1 MWYGSSVPK
10 AIFLALVLLVLIIG
24 AFALRVA
31 LETTPEAEAQGD
43 IQQPGPIQEPGPI
56 QQPGPQQNSGQLM
69 NAGGPAMDPSPLC
82 RTAAVRPSSQPS
94 GTEPATAKPSLVH
107 GVLEAPEER

>member
-10 AIFLALVLLVLIIG
+10 AIFLALVLLVLITG

-31 LETTPEAEAQGD
+31 WENTPEAEAQGD

-56 QQPGPQQNSGQLM
+56 QQPGPIQEPGPQQQAGQLM
-69 NAGGPAMDPSPLC
+69 NAGGPADGPVPVMPGGGCP
-82 RTAAVRPSSQPS
+82 AEFP
-94 GTEPATAKPSLVH
+94 TERDGACY
-107 GVLEAPEER
+107 R

>member
-10 AIFLALVLLVLIIG
+10 AIFLALVLLVLITG

-31 LETTPEAEAQGD
+31 WENTPEAEAQGD

-56 QQPGPQQNSGQLM
+56 QQPGPQQKGGQLM
-69 NAGGPAMDPSPLC
+69 NAGGPADGPIPLMPGGGC
-82 RTAAVRPSSQPS
+82 PAEFP
-94 GTEPATAKPSLVH
+94 TEKDGACY
-107 GVLEAPEER
+107 R